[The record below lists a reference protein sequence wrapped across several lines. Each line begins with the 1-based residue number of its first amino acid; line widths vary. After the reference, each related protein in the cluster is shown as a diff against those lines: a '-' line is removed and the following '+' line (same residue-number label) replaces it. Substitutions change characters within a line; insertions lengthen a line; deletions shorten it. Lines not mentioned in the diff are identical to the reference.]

1 MPTDAI
7 MKKSLFYF
15 IATGFVMLLLL
26 LFNSRSIESVEIL
39 NSAWQVKK
47 NKFKRLKFSCLN
59 NNELI
64 LPQLI
69 ESEVFY
75 PVRYNYWS
83 YQRKGLFNG
92 QIIIDDK
99 LQNFFSGV
107 YDIEILN
114 HQRPVLV
121 RLYSDSI
128 EIFLKEQYF
137 SIGRE
142 TIELEPFINE

>member
-1 MPTDAI
+1 
-7 MKKSLFYF
+7 
-15 IATGFVMLLLL
+15 MLLLL

-47 NKFKRLKFSCLN
+47 IFVNGNLVNNKFKRLKFSCLN